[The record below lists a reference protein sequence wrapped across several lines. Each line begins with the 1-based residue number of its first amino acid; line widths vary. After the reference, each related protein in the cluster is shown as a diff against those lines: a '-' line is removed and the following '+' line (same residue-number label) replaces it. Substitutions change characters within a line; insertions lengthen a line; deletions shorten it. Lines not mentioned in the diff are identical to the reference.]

1 MQKLL
6 RRSLIA
12 LATCLGA
19 VLVCYFWIDRPT
31 AFFVDRHH
39 LDQVKVFHWLTYPPP
54 ELQTWS
60 PLILTALALRR
71 TWGPW
76 SRWQKALF
84 VASVSLIV
92 TDQFRVC
99 LGDVCGRY

>member
-12 LATCLGA
+12 LAICLGA

-39 LDQVKVFHWLTYPPP
+39 LDQVKVFHWLTYAPAGTPD
-54 ELQTWS
+54 L
-60 PLILTALALRR
+60 
-71 TWGPW
+71 
-76 SRWQKALF
+76 
-84 VASVSLIV
+84 VAADPDGAGVAASLGTVVAVAEGIIC
-92 TDQFRVC
+92 RI
-99 LGDVCGRY
+99 R

>member
-6 RRSLIA
+6 RRSSIA
-12 LATCLGA
+12 LAVCLSA
-19 VLVCYFWIDRPT
+19 VLVCYFWVDRPT

-39 LDQVKVFHWLTYPPP
+39 LNQVKVFHWLTYPPP

-60 PLILTALALRR
+60 PLILTALAVRR
-71 TWGPW
+71 AWRPW
-76 SRWQKALF
+76 TRWQKALF

>member
-12 LATCLGA
+12 LAICLGA

-39 LDQVKVFHWLTYPPP
+39 LDQVKVFHWLTYPPAGTP
-54 ELQTWS
+54 DLVAADPDGAGVAANLGTVVAVAEDN
-60 PLILTALALRR
+60 I
-71 TWGPW
+71 
-76 SRWQKALF
+76 SR
-84 VASVSLIV
+84 I
-92 TDQFRVC
+92 R
-99 LGDVCGRY
+99 